1 MAKITKNFQNYTC
14 LVYKI
19 DLRYK
24 CAKVVLFA
32 YKKEGMDNIL
42 HGLRIVNLEKI
53 MSSTFGY
60 KALSLAVVSALAATS
75 AHSAGLDRSGQDV
88 TAFLQDG
95 TYAEAVYTYI
105 DADVSGKDASGNV
118 VPDGA
123 EAYDFFRFGV
133 KGDLNDRFSVGV
145 LYDEPFGA
153 AVQYSGD
160 NNFVSQGAAATAYAL
175 SNSESAIALRQGIAQ
190 LNDGIAQLNA
200 GKTQLTEGKTQLEQG
215 IALTTAAG
223 GDATALQNRLQD
235 VEAQLQ
241 SVNQRLDAANT
252 RLNEVTALAAQSAA
266 AATRTAAT
274 SEAQKGEGTNVEIRT
289 HNLTT
294 LVGMKLGE
302 KRNFQIYGGAAAQ
315 HLTGEVHLRGIAYQA
330 AQGYDARIS
339 PDTAVGWVAGVA
351 YSKPEIALKAALTY
365 RSEIEHES
373 TIAEVFPATARTT
386 TRNFAVTLPESYN
399 LDFQTGVNPTTLLT
413 ARVRYVPWSDFDI
426 RPPTYGDATAIQNN
440 GVPLPIIS
448 YSDDQW
454 SAEVG
459 LGKRVSDRLA
469 LSGSVG
475 WDSGAGNPAS
485 TLGPIEGYWS
495 LGLGAKYNVTP
506 EWSVSV
512 GGKYLKFGDATA
524 NLPNG
529 MTAGEFSDNDGF
541 IAGVKLA
548 YQAK

>member
-1 MAKITKNFQNYTC
+1 
-14 LVYKI
+14 
-19 DLRYK
+19 
-24 CAKVVLFA
+24 
-32 YKKEGMDNIL
+32 
-42 HGLRIVNLEKI
+42 

-105 DADVSGKDASGNV
+105 DADVSGHDNGVAAGAATNNYVQGKPTGDS
-118 VPDGA
+118 A

-160 NNFVSQGAAATAYAL
+160 NNFVSAGADATITALTSGQFDFATAQAMSNDLTSTNATIAGRAL
-175 SNSESAIALRQGIAQ
+175 DTLR
-190 LNDGIAQLNA
+190 DGLLANA
-200 GKTQLTEGKTQLEQG
+200 KQQITDARPELTPSQ
-215 IALTTAAG
+215 
-223 GDATALQNRLQD
+223 
-235 VEAQLQ
+235 VEALAKQQVTPKVLE
-241 SVNQRLDAANT
+241 DAKKKLVA
-252 RLNEVTALAAQSAA
+252 S
-266 AATRTAAT
+266 TRTAAT
-274 SEAQKGEGTNVEIRT
+274 SKAQKGEGTNVEIRT

-373 TIAEVFPATARTT
+373 TIAEVFPATATT
-386 TRNFAVTLPESYN
+386 KTQAFAVTLPESYN

-413 ARVRYVPWSDFDI
+413 AKVRYVPWSDFDI
-426 RPPTYGDATAIQNN
+426 RPPAYGAATALQNN
-440 GVPLPIIS
+440 GVPLPIVS

>member
-1 MAKITKNFQNYTC
+1 
-14 LVYKI
+14 
-19 DLRYK
+19 
-24 CAKVVLFA
+24 
-32 YKKEGMDNIL
+32 
-42 HGLRIVNLEKI
+42 

-105 DADVSGKDASGNV
+105 DADVSGHDNGVAA
-118 VPDGA
+118 GA
-123 EAYDFFRFGV
+123 ATDNYVQGKPTGDSAEDYDFFRFGV

-153 AVQYSGD
+153 AVQYSGE
-160 NNFVSQGAAATAYAL
+160 NNFVSAGADATISALTRGQAQSVPAAQAGLSQLQAGIATATAGVAQLQAGIAATA
-175 SNSESAIALRQGIAQ
+175 
-190 LNDGIAQLNA
+190 
-200 GKTQLTEGKTQLEQG
+200 
-215 IALTTAAG
+215 AAG
-223 GDATALQNRLQD
+223 GDTSAL
-235 VEAQLQ
+235 EAQLTATQ
-241 SVNQRLDAANT
+241 AQLKEAVTKARSLGAA
-252 RLNEVTALAAQSAA
+252 LN
-266 AATRTAAT
+266 AATT
-274 SEAQKGEGTNVEIRT
+274 SEAQKGQGTNVEIRT

-302 KRNFQIYGGAAAQ
+302 NRNFQIYGGAAAQ

-413 ARVRYVPWSDFDI
+413 AKVRYVPWSDFDI